1 MVCGRYLREWSATP
15 LVRASHG
22 CPVTVR
28 FLIWECPPVASNTG
42 CPNDLLR
49 LLAALSDVGGHERVA
64 LSDWSKKSKAQAK
77 TPANYTEELAG
88 RPDGQQA
95 KIDSFSRPGGR
106 RASPVTEDQQHQ
118 PPAPN
123 ARQRPPR
130 LRHLNQSA
138 ILILEPDAVG
148 GQQTGYSSAA
158 RRDTDLGRAVEN
170 ESKSQGCTSRCAQDP
185 ARRLV
190 TQGSGG
196 EMAYEI
202 QLNDQGLLQCR
213 VCLA

>member
-1 MVCGRYLREWSATP
+1 MPE
-15 LVRASHG
+15 
-22 CPVTVR
+22 
-28 FLIWECPPVASNTG
+28 
-42 CPNDLLR
+42 DLLR
-49 LLAALSDVGGHERVA
+49 LLAALSDEGVTSVSPCRTGARSPRRKRRRGQLHRGTRRPPRRPTSRNR
-64 LSDWSKKSKAQAK
+64 LL
-77 TPANYTEELAG
+77 LA
-88 RPDGQQA
+88 PW
-95 KIDSFSRPGGR
+95 
-106 RASPVTEDQQHQ
+106 RAESIASYRGSAASATR
-118 PPAPN
+118 AN
-123 ARQRPPR
+123 ARQRRPR

-138 ILILEPDAVG
+138 ILILEPDAAG